1 MDEYRVLASPRDPDE
16 RLLLDPETAAPT
28 YVPASAV
35 EGVDPGN
42 RVRARLDWTGGS
54 AADAGDGASDDAEA
68 GGDGADAAG
77 DDPAGGTTTRPE
89 VVEYEVVDA
98 TRFRFRRDVAPL
110 FEAAVDCWET
120 AAANGEAMDARVL
133 RNTDSDPVGV
143 VYVFAEQPGAR
154 DLFGEFADGSKP
166 LDPLLARAEAADP
179 PFEAFVL
186 DPTEHRCVVVAIAF
200 DPESRFAGTMRETY
214 E

>member
-16 RLLLDPETAAPT
+16 RLLLDPETADPT
-28 YVPASAV
+28 YVPASALD
-35 EGVDPGN
+35 GVDPGN
-42 RVRARLDWTGGS
+42 RVRARLDWTG
-54 AADAGDGASDDAEA
+54 DGATGDAEA
-68 GGDGADAAG
+68 GGDGPGPTGDDAATG
-77 DDPAGGTTTRPE
+77 ATTRPE

-143 VYVFAEQPGAR
+143 VYVFAEQSGAR